1 MYNSMTKKYI
11 PVILGTGRVGRR
23 SEKVAQYVAEVL
35 NERTDAESK
44 LIDVADYTFG
54 RTIPQWAKDPQTQ
67 PWQEIAKRADAF
79 VLVFPEYNHG
89 YPGELKILLDQD
101 YDNYKGKKVLLC
113 GVSAGGFG
121 GTRGVE
127 NLLPVLRELSL
138 IALQPSLYFSK
149 AEETFKLSRVEL
161 DKLYKESLNKAV
173 DLLVK

>member
-1 MYNSMTKKYI
+1 MFNKKFI

-23 SEKVAQYVAEVL
+23 SEPVARYVVEVL
-35 NERTDAESK
+35 KERGDMEVE
-44 LIDVADYTFG
+44 LIDVANYIFG

-67 PWQEIAKRADAF
+67 PWQDIAKRADAF
-79 VLVFPEYNHG
+79 VFVFPEYNHG

-101 YDNYKGKKVLLC
+101 YENYQGKKVLLC

-149 AEETFKLSRVEL
+149 VEENFKQPKAEL
-161 DKLYKESLNKAV
+161 DKLYQDSINKAV